1 MSERIITVNGTG
13 NVSVNPDLIII
24 TMSLTTSRFDYSQA
38 MDRIAAKTES
48 LRNALIS
55 IGYEGKK
62 LKTTAFNINTKYESY
77 KDSKG
82 DWKQKFAGY
91 SCSHDLKL
99 EFDLDMKRFGET
111 LGAISAST
119 TSPQFQIAFSVKDK
133 NAVQKELLERAV
145 SNAADKAAIL
155 AKASGVTLGAI
166 RHIDYSWS
174 EVRLYSHTTTT
185 FNKMALME
193 SKESFSMDIEP
204 EDIEVNDTVTVM
216 WDIQ

>member
-1 MSERIITVNGTG
+1 MSGRIITVKGTG
-13 NVSVNPDLIII
+13 NVSVNPDLITI

-38 MDRIAAKTES
+38 MERIAVKTES

-55 IGYEGKK
+55 IGYEGKD
-62 LKTTAFNINTKYESY
+62 LKTTDFNIRTKYDDY
-77 KDSKG
+77 KDSRG

-119 TSPQFQIAFSVKDK
+119 TSPRFQIAFSVRDK
-133 NAVQKELLERAV
+133 NAVQTELLERAV
-145 SNAADKAAIL
+145 SNATDKAVIL

-166 RHIDYSWS
+166 RHIDYSWG
-174 EVRLYSHTTTT
+174 ELRLYSNTNTS
-185 FNKMALME
+185 FNEMALE
-193 SKESFSMDIEP
+193 ERRSLLMDIEP
-204 EDIEVNDTVTVM
+204 EDIKVNDTVTVT

>member
-1 MSERIITVNGTG
+1 MSERIITVKGTG

-38 MDRIAAKTES
+38 MERIAVKTES

-55 IGYEGKK
+55 IGYEGKA
-62 LKTTAFNINTKYESY
+62 LKTTDFNINTKHESY
-77 KDSKG
+77 KDAKG

-99 EFDLDMKRFGET
+99 EFDLDMKRLGET

-119 TSPQFQIAFSVKDK
+119 TSPKFQIAFSVKDK
-133 NAVQKELLERAV
+133 NAVQTELLERAV

-155 AKASGVTLGAI
+155 ARASGVTLGAI
-166 RHIDYSWS
+166 RHIDYSWG
-174 EVRLYSHTTTT
+174 ELRLYSHTTTT

-193 SKESFSMDIEP
+193 KMPMDIEP
-204 EDIEVNDTVTVM
+204 EEIEVNDTVTVM